1 MKYKLIAIDID
12 GTLLTDRQKVS
23 TANIQA
29 VSQAIDA
36 GIKIVLCSGRD
47 YSGVIGNAQA
57 LGLTGGDE
65 YMIYFGGNI
74 IQNYNHE
81 IIYQKTLTQEQTQKI
96 ANFLTDRQIKYDLID
111 NTGMHHTDYQKW
123 LFKSSNDPDLGVVKF
138 LLTIPEQKLSKTAND
153 LHQKFDD
160 NYFVVQTSDTELEVF
175 PKDVNK
181 GSALKYLAN
190 YLNIKMDQVM
200 AIGDMDNDVP
210 MLKLVGCSVA
220 MGNATVEV
228 KSICDEKTTDNNH
241 DGVANAINKYV
252 LELST
257 VE

>member
-12 GTLLTDRQKVS
+12 GTLLTDQQKVS

-81 IIYQKTLTQEQTQKI
+81 IIYQKTLTLEQTQEI
-96 ANFLTDRQIKYDLID
+96 ANLLTDCQIEYDLID
-111 NTGMHHTDYQKW
+111 NTGVHHTDYQEW
-123 LFKSSNDPDLGVVKF
+123 LFKSSSDSDLGVVKF
-138 LLTIPEQKLSKTAND
+138 LLTIPEQKLSQIAND
-153 LHQKFDD
+153 LHQKFDA

-175 PKDVNK
+175 PKNVNK

-220 MGNATVEV
+220 MGNATSEV